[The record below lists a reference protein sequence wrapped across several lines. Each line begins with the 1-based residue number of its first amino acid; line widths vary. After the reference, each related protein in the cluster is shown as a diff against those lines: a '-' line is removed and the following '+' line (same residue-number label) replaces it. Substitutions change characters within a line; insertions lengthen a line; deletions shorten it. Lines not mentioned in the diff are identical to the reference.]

1 MLLDSYDL
9 DYKFRK
15 KCYCFGA
22 AVATGMATAG
32 TVGGATI
39 FASTAAAVSANMALI
54 GGIVSTVGM
63 IQQGQS
69 QASQA
74 KFQAGVANNNA
85 IIAQQQATRARQ
97 QAKIDAQDFSRGQ
110 SDVFG
115 SRRALLGNTGVG
127 ATTGS
132 PLSVS
137 SDFGGESELNRKRI
151 INQGFVS
158 ENRFQQEAMNQRAQA
173 GLFAA
178 SGKQAVTGSLFNAG
192 GQLFKTGQDVF
203 STPGAGK
210 AFNNFGKKKSSTA
223 APSYSSSFLN
233 QKTDFSQQGF

>member
-9 DYKFRK
+9 DYMFRK

-22 AVATGMATAG
+22 AVMA
-32 TVGGATI
+32 GA
-39 FASTAAAVSANMALI
+39 TAAAGSTTLLAAGTATAANMALV
-54 GGIVSTVGM
+54 GGLISTVGM

-74 KFQAGVANNNA
+74 RFQAGVANNNA

-158 ENRFQQEAMNQRAQA
+158 ENRFQQEAMNQRA
-173 GLFAA
+173 
-178 SGKQAVTGSLFNAG
+178 
-192 GQLFKTGQDVF
+192 
-203 STPGAGK
+203 
-210 AFNNFGKKKSSTA
+210 
-223 APSYSSSFLN
+223 
-233 QKTDFSQQGF
+233 

>member
-9 DYKFRK
+9 DYMFRK

-22 AVATGMATAG
+22 AVAM
-32 TVGGATI
+32 GA
-39 FASTAAAVSANMALI
+39 TAAAGSTTLLAAGAATAANMSLI

-74 KFQAGVANNNA
+74 RFQAGVANNNA

-158 ENRFQQEAMNQRAQA
+158 ENRFQQEAMNQRAQV

-178 SGKQAVTGSLFNAG
+178 SGKQAVTGSLFKAG

-203 STPGAGK
+203 NTPGADK
-210 AFNNFGKKKSSTA
+210 AFSNFGKKKSSTA